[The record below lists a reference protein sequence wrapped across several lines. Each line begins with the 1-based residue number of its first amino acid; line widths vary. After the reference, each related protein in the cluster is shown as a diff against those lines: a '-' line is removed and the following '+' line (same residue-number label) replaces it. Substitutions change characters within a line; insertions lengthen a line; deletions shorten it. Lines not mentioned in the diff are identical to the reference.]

1 MLRVTGWGQRQDPS
15 PVPRPAPPLSSLLPH
30 GPSLLLG
37 QEQKGSQSAGEP
49 GASGR
54 GAGSPAVVG
63 WGLEGAASG
72 GVVGGSQTQQL
83 PQPGPQC
90 PPRDGRR
97 DEERKADFSQEEEGR
112 VENGAIGKLA
122 GRRENRLSSWEK
134 TAPPEVLVENERKT
148 SKIWGHLGASRKP
161 LGDTRKIICRTRGAG
176 GQGR

>member
-134 TAPPEVLVENERKT
+134 TAPPEVLVGSETHAEL
-148 SKIWGHLGASRKP
+148 HVPP
-161 LGDTRKIICRTRGAG
+161 LRCQSLQKAEGVTVEYLNPKL
-176 GQGR
+176 